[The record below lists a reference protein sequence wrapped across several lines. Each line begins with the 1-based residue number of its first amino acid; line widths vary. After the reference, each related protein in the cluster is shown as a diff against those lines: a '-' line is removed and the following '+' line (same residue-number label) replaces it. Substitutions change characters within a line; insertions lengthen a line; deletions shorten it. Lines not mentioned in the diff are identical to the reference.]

1 MSYDILEILVE
12 YLLNLVWSFMH
23 QRAIF
28 YAMIFYLDR
37 IVSCLCM
44 IEILKINNSLEAYD
58 AQQKKIKYLKLWM
71 IYC

>member
-1 MSYDILEILVE
+1 
-12 YLLNLVWSFMH
+12 MH

-44 IEILKINNSLEAYD
+44 IETLKINNSLEAYD
-58 AQQKKIKYLKLWM
+58 AQQKNIKYLKL
-71 IYC
+71 

>member
-1 MSYDILEILVE
+1 
-12 YLLNLVWSFMH
+12 MH

-44 IEILKINNSLEAYD
+44 TETLKINNSLEAYD
-58 AQQKKIKYLKLWM
+58 AQQQKN
-71 IYC
+71 